1 MKKVSENVG
10 HDFVHGSNGG
20 EERERERDLHRFV
33 V

>member
-20 EERERERDLHRFV
+20 RERERDLHRFV